1 MRRLLG
7 ARGMQALS
15 LLAPGQSA
23 LVFDLDGTLA
33 PLTAKREDAYVP
45 AATASRL
52 HELSRSWS
60 IAVVTGRSASDAAV
74 RLGFEPRCLIGNH
87 GAERWGPP
95 ATDSSRALQ
104 RALDP
109 VREQLQLRL
118 RLRLAAGELQT
129 RGVEIEIEDKGMSL
143 ALHYRRSSNPVA
155 ALATVREL
163 LMEKFAGVRISRGH
177 YVVNITALNA
187 PDKGDAMRAVLDEW
201 GLSCALVVGD
211 DSNDEPAFLKATPG
225 SVTVRIG
232 PMETPTAAHFAL
244 EFQHEVDQLLD
255 VMLGLRTG

>member
-1 MRRLLG
+1 MKRLLG
-7 ARGMQALS
+7 AHGMQALS
-15 LLAPGQSA
+15 YLSPGRSA

-33 PLTAKREDAYVP
+33 PLTAKREDACVP

-52 HELSRSWS
+52 AELSRSWP
-60 IAVVTGRSASDAAV
+60 IAVVTGRSASDAAP
-74 RLGFEPRCLIGNH
+74 RLGLEPRCLIGNH
-87 GAERWGPP
+87 GAERWGLS

-109 VREQLQLRL
+109 VRKRL
-118 RLRLAAGELQT
+118 RQRLAASDLQT

-143 ALHYRRSSNPVA
+143 ALHYRRSSDPVA

-163 LMEKFAGVRISRGH
+163 LMEKSAGVRISHGH
-177 YVVNITALNA
+177 CVVNITALNA
-187 PDKGDAMRAVLDEW
+187 PDKGDAMRAVLDEC

-211 DSNDEPAFLKATPG
+211 DSNDEPAFLKATTG

-232 PMETPTAAHFAL
+232 PMETPTAAYFAL

-255 VMLGLRTG
+255 VMLDLRTG